1 MATNIDQALMPLDM
15 SQMTEEPALEIEIED
30 PESVNIKAGDVE
42 ISLEP
47 ESPEGPEEFDAN
59 LAEYMEE
66 GALQSLASELISLVD
81 ADINSRKDW
90 TEMFVRGLEVLG
102 TRYEERTE
110 PWSGACGVFSPLL
123 TEAAVRFQSEMITE
137 TFPAQGPVKT
147 QIRSEEHTSELQ

>member
-1 MATNIDQALMPLDM
+1 MATNIDSALTPFNPEDM
-15 SQMTEEPALEIEIED
+15 GMEPALEIEIED
-30 PESVNIKAGDVE
+30 PESVNIKTGDVE

-47 ESPEGPEEFDAN
+47 EEETSDVEFDDN
-59 LAEYMEE
+59 LAEHMDE

-137 TFPAQGPVKT
+137 TFPAAGPVKT
-147 QIRSEEHTSELQ
+147 QIIGE